1 MENQWHLYDVKDIEK
16 DLKTDLA
23 DGITIREARN
33 RLEKEKRNTG
43 GKRHSLFVG
52 DKVSVFKS
60 LLCIVTS
67 PSVVL
72 LLIISL
78 LAMVFGHR
86 IQGLS
91 VFVIALSGAL
101 VGGLISLS
109 YRRKLESAR
118 EYATP
123 MVKVKRGGNKFYTDG
138 RNAVVGDVILLSA
151 GDLLPCDA
159 RIVSSQDLMVK
170 EIISTDDGIRN
181 RTVGKDH
188 VVEYTRDDA
197 VIAPDARNMLYAGTA
212 VLKGEAVAIV
222 VSTGSD
228 VYLAKYLEDG
238 ALAGRDGESE
248 LVKAV
253 RPQIYKITF
262 VCAAALIVLSLL
274 SLITLRG
281 VDFISNFMMLLSS
294 VALMT
299 VELALAG
306 AHNVIAH
313 SISKMSRN
321 ERTSRKNKKD
331 LSANVR
337 TVKTFDKLTSVTDLV
352 LLGTAGLC
360 GGASHV
366 SSAYTAKGILNE
378 LTPETKT
385 GKRLLT
391 YIHTYIKALRES
403 GIENKFYTDGCVDAL
418 YAHLKSCGFDISGA
432 SLVIKSLYYAG
443 DSKSDNGYACAET
456 PDVVYRVAVTFD
468 SSILSYC
475 KHLREN
481 AIVRDILNTD
491 LANVEKFANNCAIQG
506 KQCLYIVSEENG
518 EAVFEGAVALNRHLP
533 VCLPE
538 VMPKFEQMG
547 IKTTV
552 LLSDENEDTEILISD
567 PNLACLLGGR
577 IARASEFRKNKL
589 NILSGIGQY
598 CAYVGFSIDEY
609 ANLIIAMR
617 RSGKKVATYG
627 IDNRFNDVMSR
638 ADVAIS
644 CDVVRYSS
652 EKYRESV
659 YEKLAP
665 EGHDTNLRCSQQTRL
680 ISQIIVKRT
689 SESGGGLSSVV
700 NALKTARGAYVSLT
714 QGTLLFVMLM
724 SSLLSMTA
732 MSVIT
737 GSVLLLPVQ
746 TAALA
751 VVGAFLALLVF
762 LDAEPKT
769 ELLMQKRDYISYPI
783 ESIAQKMPSIIARV
797 SVSTVT
803 AITVKILDT
812 TGVFGTDTSYTMV
825 IYLGLLLTLFA
836 ELFIINLEFNKRGEG
851 RRSCWLRALF
861 GYALLLGI
869 SALSTQSTVVGEFFP
884 NGIGDTEFLILP
896 GYILLYV
903 IAISVAHLIERK
915 LFKNK

>member
-16 DLKTDLA
+16 KLKTDFA

-33 RLEKEKRNTG
+33 RLEKEKKNTG
-43 GKRHSLFVG
+43 GRRHSLFVG
-52 DKVSVFKS
+52 DRASVFRS
-60 LLCIVTS
+60 LLCIATS

-86 IQGLS
+86 VQGLS
-91 VFVIALSGAL
+91 VFVIALAGAL
-101 VGGLISLS
+101 AGGAISLS
-109 YRRKLESAR
+109 SQRKLESAR
-118 EYATP
+118 EYASP

-159 RIVSSQDLMVK
+159 RIVSSQDLVVK

-188 VVEYTRDDA
+188 VTKYTQDDTI
-197 VIAPDARNMLYAGTA
+197 IAPDARNMLYAGTA

-222 VSTGSD
+222 VATGND
-228 VYLAKYLEDG
+228 VYLAKYLDCG

-248 LVKAV
+248 LVKTV
-253 RPQIYKITF
+253 RPQIYKVTF

-313 SISKMSRN
+313 SISRTSRN
-321 ERTSRKNKKD
+321 ERVSRKNKKD
-331 LSANVR
+331 LSANIR
-337 TVKTFDKLTSVTDLV
+337 TIKTFDKLTSVTDVV

-360 GGASHV
+360 GGTSHV

-403 GIENKFYTDGCVDAL
+403 GIENSFYSDGYVDAL
-418 YAHLKSCGFDISGA
+418 YAHLKSCAFDISGA

-456 PDVVYRVAVTFD
+456 PEGIYRVAVTFD
-468 SSILSYC
+468 DGILSYC

-481 AIVRDILNTD
+481 GIVRDIFDTD
-491 LANVEKFANNCAIQG
+491 LANVKSFAKNCAMRG
-506 KQCLYIVSEENG
+506 GQCLYIVSEEDG
-518 EAVFEGAVALNRHLP
+518 KAVFEGAVALDKHLP
-533 VCLPE
+533 VCLPD

-552 LLSDENEDTEILISD
+552 LLNDENEDTAILVSD
-567 PNLACLLGGR
+567 PNLSGLFEGK
-577 IARASEFRKNKL
+577 IAYASEFRKNKL
-589 NILSGIGQY
+589 DILSGMGQY
-598 CAYVGFSIDEY
+598 CAYVGFSNDEY
-609 ANLIIAMR
+609 ANLIVAMR

-627 IDNRFNDVMSR
+627 IDNSFNDVMSR

-652 EKYRESV
+652 EKYKESV

-665 EGHDTNLRCSQQTRL
+665 EGHDTSLRCSQQTRL
-680 ISQIIVKRT
+680 ISQVIVKRT

-700 NALKTARGAYVSLT
+700 NALKAARSAYVSLT
-714 QGTLLFVMLM
+714 QGALLFVMLM

-737 GSVLLLPVQ
+737 GGVLLLPIH
-746 TAALA
+746 TASLA

-769 ELLMQKRDYISYPI
+769 ELLMQKKNYIGYPI
-783 ESIAQKMPSIIARV
+783 ESLSQKLPSVIARIGV
-797 SVSTVT
+797 SAVT
-803 AITVKILDT
+803 AVTVKILDA
-812 TGVFGTDTSYTMV
+812 TGVFGANTSYTMV

-851 RRSCWLRALF
+851 RRSCWLKALF

-869 SALSTQSTVVGEFFP
+869 CALSTQSAVVGEFFP

-896 GYILLYV
+896 GYILLYI
-903 IAISVAHLIERK
+903 IAISAAHLIEKK
-915 LFKNK
+915 LFGSK